1 MKLGITFPRSIIGWY
16 CVHIVGKLL
25 EHQAHT
31 MNLPN
36 ALTVL
41 RIFFVPLLLAV
52 MLRRNIELDIGG
64 TIISKEWLALAIFLL
79 ASSTDLLDGYLAR
92 RRRQVT
98 TFGKLVDPLA
108 DKLLISA
115 AFISLVEL
123 GRVPA
128 WMGVIIVSREFA
140 VSGLRS
146 IAISQGHTISSSDL
160 GKTKMVTQVIA
171 VSLLLVAPYSSIIGE
186 MAYVALWFVVVFAL
200 LSAIDYFRAFRKKVE
215 AYDAAAVAT
224 NVVELHKKSKEN
236 LAS

>member
-1 MKLGITFPRSIIGWY
+1 
-16 CVHIVGKLL
+16 
-25 EHQAHT
+25 

-52 MLRRNIELDIGG
+52 MLRRNIELDTGWV
-64 TIISKEWLALAIFLL
+64 IISKEWLALAIFLM
-79 ASSTDLLDGYLAR
+79 AASTDLLDGYLAR
-92 RRRQVT
+92 RRRQIT
-98 TFGKLVDPLA
+98 TFGKLLDPLA

-128 WMGVIIVSREFA
+128 WMVVIIVSREFA
-140 VSGLRS
+140 VTGLRS
-146 IAISQGHTISSSDL
+146 IAISQGYAISASDL

-171 VSLLLVAPYSSIIGE
+171 VSLLLVAPYSALVGE
-186 MAYVALWFVVVFAL
+186 MAYVALWFVVVFAVI
-200 LSAIDYFRAFRKKVE
+200 SAVDYFRAFRKKVE
-215 AYDAAAVAT
+215 ARDAAAVAP
-224 NVVELHKKSKEN
+224 NVVELRKEDKEN